1 MKTDA
6 QRMFFLA
13 SRADKM
19 FNMITELDSLI
30 EQMDDTA
37 HLESARLLITE
48 SWEGERDIIRGFEGT
63 INDGIESMKS
73 GGAS

>member
-6 QRMFFLA
+6 QRMFHIA
-13 SRADKM
+13 KRADKM

-30 EQMDDTA
+30 EQMDDTS
-37 HLESARLLITE
+37 HLKSARLLITE
-48 SWEGERDIIRGFEGT
+48 FWEGERDIIRGFENM

-73 GGAS
+73 GDE